1 MREMT
6 MENSENKVSDIEKK
20 DSDLD
25 NSMLISIPWK
35 CNATKYSRDVFESGT
50 NGNSYS
56 GTRSFN

>member
-1 MREMT
+1 

-56 GTRSFN
+56 GTWNFD